1 MKEGNNTSKIV
12 VISGLVLGFLGL
24 LVLGRNKFRK
34 NVKIEKDSEENNI
47 NTNEEEPQAPDIQDK
62 TNVVN
67 IEPAAESS
75 ERNKETLPVFE
86 DYEDL
91 ITYSIRSVLKNADFC
106 DQSDFMGKVIT
117 LASILCDNDEWFNYF
132 PKDIDE
138 LKEILE
144 RNNLLQEFNIKIYK
158 NYV

>member
-12 VISGLVLGFLGL
+12 VAVISVLGFLGL
-24 LVLGRNKFRK
+24 LVLGKKSLEK
-34 NVKIEKDSEENNI
+34 NVKIEKDSEEKNI
-47 NTNEEEPQAPDIQDK
+47 NTKEEPQAPDIQDK

-67 IEPAAESS
+67 IEPNVESS

-91 ITYSIRSVLKNADFC
+91 ITYSIKSVLKDADFC
-106 DQSDFMGKVIT
+106 DQSEFMGKVIT

-132 PKDIDE
+132 PKNIDE

-144 RNNLLQEFNIKIYK
+144 RNNLLQEYNIKLYK

>member
-12 VISGLVLGFLGL
+12 VAVISVLGFLGL
-24 LVLGRNKFRK
+24 LVLGKKSLEK
-34 NVKIEKDSEENNI
+34 NVKIEKDSEEKNI
-47 NTNEEEPQAPDIQDK
+47 NTKEEPQAPDIQDK
-62 TNVVN
+62 TDVVN
-67 IEPAAESS
+67 IEPDVESS
-75 ERNKETLPVFE
+75 ERNKEALPIFE

-91 ITYSIRSVLKNADFC
+91 ITYSIKSVLKNADFC

-132 PKDIDE
+132 PKNIDE

-144 RNNLLQEFNIKIYK
+144 RNNLLQEYNIRIYK
-158 NYV
+158 KYV

>member
-12 VISGLVLGFLGL
+12 VAVISVLGFLGL
-24 LVLGRNKFRK
+24 LVLGKKSLEK
-34 NVKIEKDSEENNI
+34 NVKIEKDSEEKNI
-47 NTNEEEPQAPDIQDK
+47 NTKEEPQAPDIQDK
-62 TNVVN
+62 TDVVN
-67 IEPAAESS
+67 IEPNVESS
-75 ERNKETLPVFE
+75 ERNKEALPIFE

-91 ITYSIRSVLKNADFC
+91 ITYSIKSVLKNADFC

-132 PKDIDE
+132 PKNIDE

-144 RNNLLQEFNIKIYK
+144 RNNLLQEYNIRIYK
-158 NYV
+158 KYV

>member
-12 VISGLVLGFLGL
+12 VAVISVLGFLGL
-24 LVLGRNKFRK
+24 LVLGKKSLEK
-34 NVKIEKDSEENNI
+34 NVKIEKDSEEKNI
-47 NTNEEEPQAPDIQDK
+47 NTKEEPQAPDIQDK
-62 TNVVN
+62 TDVVN
-67 IEPAAESS
+67 IEPNVESS
-75 ERNKETLPVFE
+75 ERNKEALPVFE

-91 ITYSIRSVLKNADFC
+91 ITYSIKSVLKNADFC

-132 PKDIDE
+132 PKNIDE

-144 RNNLLQEFNIKIYK
+144 RNNLIQEYNIRIYK
-158 NYV
+158 KYV

>member
-12 VISGLVLGFLGL
+12 VAVISVLGFLGL
-24 LVLGRNKFRK
+24 LVLGKKSLDK
-34 NVKIEKDSEENNI
+34 NVKIEKDSEEKNI
-47 NTNEEEPQAPDIQDK
+47 NTKEEPQAPDIQDK

-67 IEPAAESS
+67 IEPNVESS

-91 ITYSIRSVLKNADFC
+91 ITYSINSVLKDADFC
-106 DQSDFMGKVIT
+106 DQSEFMGKVIT

-132 PKDIDE
+132 PKNIDE

-144 RNNLLQEFNIKIYK
+144 RNNLLQEYNIKLYK